1 VLTARLEAPHRFLS
15 AIRDGEPVERHG
27 DGSAFRDWVFVEDAV
42 DATLRVLDLG
52 PRAHALYNVGSGKAT
67 TLAEFLAACEAVRGK
82 AATVRAVGDRA
93 GDVRGTVADISRLRA
108 DTGFAPR
115 VGLAEGLRRT
125 AAYLDAAGA

>member
-1 VLTARLEAPHRFLS
+1 M
-15 AIRDGEPVERHG
+15 ERHG
-27 DGSAFRDWVFVEDAV
+27 DGSAFRDWVFVDDAA
-42 DATLRVLDLG
+42 DATLRVLDL
-52 PRAHALYNVGSGKAT
+52 PRPQALYNVGSGKAT